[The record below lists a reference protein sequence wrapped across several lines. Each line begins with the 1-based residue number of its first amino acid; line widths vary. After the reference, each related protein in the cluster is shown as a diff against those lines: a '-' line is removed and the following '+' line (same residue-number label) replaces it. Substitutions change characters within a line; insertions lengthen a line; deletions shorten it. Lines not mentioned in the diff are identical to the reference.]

1 MNKTLI
7 SLLVV
12 ASLPLTA
19 LADPTIYGKASVA
32 LQSAD
37 ENDTSNIE
45 LVSNNSRIG
54 LKGEEQVS
62 EGLTAIYQ
70 LEYQTFVDDGGTS
83 RTFTQRNIF
92 VGLKGDLGTV
102 MAGKFDTPLKK
113 AQGKVDLFSDL
124 EGDMAFLL
132 MGENRPSNI
141 IQYSSPKVGPNM
153 QANIAFIASETEA
166 LDNGVSASTVYQ
178 DGPIYLALALD
189 SDVLPGTDQVRLVGQ
204 YSLGDFQLGALYET
218 ADNDLHDGDGFL
230 VSALWKAT
238 DVWSLKA
245 QWGDSDIKLEDSQS
259 LSLGADY
266 KLSDRAK
273 LFGYYTHEDSDLDC
287 GNLGCD
293 SDYLGVGA
301 SLSF

>member
-19 LADPTIYGKASVA
+19 LADPQIYGKASA
-32 LQSAD
+32 SLQSAD
-37 ENDTSNIE
+37 ENDASNIE

-54 LKGEEQVS
+54 LKGEEQIS
-62 EGLTAIYQ
+62 EGLSAIYQ
-70 LEYQTFVDDGGTS
+70 LEYQTFLDDGGSS

-92 VGLKGDLGTV
+92 LGLKGAAGTL
-102 MAGKFDTPLKK
+102 MAGMFDSPLKK
-113 AQGKVDLFSDL
+113 VQGKVDLFNDL
-124 EGDMAFLL
+124 EGDIAFLFL
-132 MGENRPSNI
+132 GDNRLSNI
-141 IQYSSPKVGPNM
+141 VQYSSPKFGQNM
-153 QANIAFIASETEA
+153 QANIAFVASETQA

-189 SDVLPGTDQVRLVGQ
+189 SDVRPGADQLRLVGQ

-218 ADNDLHDGDGFL
+218 FDDDLRDADGFL
-230 VSALWKAT
+230 VSALWKT
-238 DVWSLKA
+238 TEVWSLKA
-245 QWGDSDIKLEDSQS
+245 QWGDSDVKFEGSQS
-259 LSLGADY
+259 LSIGADY
-266 KLSDRAK
+266 TLSDRAK
-273 LFGYYTHEDSDLDC
+273 LFGYFTHEESDLGC
-287 GNLGCD
+287 GTLGCD